1 MLTQLDLVGLT
12 GPSSKSSAAAPP
24 IDKEAVKKAAQEF
37 ETAYIAQMLTFSGL
51 DDALMAGGGED
62 VSAFTSFYIQNFA
75 EKISENGG
83 FGLAEK
89 FYDHMIKISGASG
102 DAPQEDVNVDFGKL

>member
-37 ETAYIAQMLTFSGL
+37 ETAYIAQMLTL
-51 DDALMAGGGED
+51 TM
-62 VSAFTSFYIQNFA
+62 
-75 EKISENGG
+75 
-83 FGLAEK
+83 
-89 FYDHMIKISGASG
+89 
-102 DAPQEDVNVDFGKL
+102 P